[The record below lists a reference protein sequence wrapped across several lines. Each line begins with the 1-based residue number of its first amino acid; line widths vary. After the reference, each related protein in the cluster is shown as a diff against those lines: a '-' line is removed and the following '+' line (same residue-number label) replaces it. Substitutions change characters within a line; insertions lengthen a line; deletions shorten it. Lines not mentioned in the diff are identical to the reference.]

1 MGAYDHLIPQ
11 TAPVGNDYA
20 HLVPDTPEGAGGV
33 GSDTARAPGQPD
45 LTREYEIRHQ
55 ALAKLLQEH
64 PQPGY
69 PDRFADSASMHMIH
83 PVLGLKG
90 VVEGKANEWFRGAP
104 PATVGEYWRG
114 NVGASKDLIRQA
126 EANTPGPKG
135 TAVDIAGAVATG
147 RGGPKILTKGGQAMH
162 AFGQGVIGGAAD
174 NPEDTAS
181 ATKGGLIGG
190 AVNAVTSTTLNALL
204 DRFTRGARKEIGVA
218 SRGGN
223 SQQMLQEGS
232 DIFTKLDNA
241 GIHYKPKDI
250 TPLVGNAVQRLADVG
265 FNANM
270 QKQLTPAI
278 SEIGAFAGKPTTW
291 TQLRNMQ
298 SQVAKLKASP
308 DTNLRR
314 VAGELDDEIN
324 QFVQTAKPT
333 MPAASVAAGVNP
345 AADVEEAKRL
355 WATGKYSGKM
365 EGMAEAAAGAANPA
379 EATSGVFKRYSDAF
393 VKNPDKYRPGTP
405 EQWRLMDVIGAGD
418 PKTSGLAK
426 GLDRW
431 GGSLARY
438 GAAGTAAGVG
448 LPYLIG
454 NDPGGAGGVSS
465 TAGGTLLM
473 AGLLSKYGARGL
485 RTMIAERGAERVNDL
500 LRNIATGKTAPDPNA
515 YVPRDA
521 LARIIAKQ
529 DVAQGLGNYA
539 TGFVDTGMPQP

>member
-20 HLVPDTPEGAGGV
+20 HLIPDTPEGEGGV

-64 PQPGY
+64 ANPGY
-69 PDRFADSASMHMIH
+69 PERFADNASMHLIH
-83 PVLGLKG
+83 PVQGLKG
-90 VVEGKANEWFRGAP
+90 VVEGKAREWFGGGP

-126 EANTPGPKG
+126 DANTPGLKG
-135 TAVDIAGAVATG
+135 TAVDVAGSLATG
-147 RGGPKILTKGGQAMH
+147 GGGPKILTKGGQALH

-223 SQQMLQEGS
+223 AQQMKADAG
-232 DIFTKLDNA
+232 DIFETLKDA
-241 GIHYKPKDI
+241 GIRYSPKE
-250 TPLVGNAVQRLADVG
+250 TAPLAGNVAQRLAQEG
-265 FNANM
+265 FNPNM
-270 QKQLTPAI
+270 HHEVIPVLG
-278 SEIGAFAGKPTTW
+278 EIGASGGGMTW
-291 TQLRNMQ
+291 AQLRNMQ
-298 SQVAKLKASP
+298 TQISDLTVSADP
-308 DTNLRR
+308 RLRR
-314 VAGELDDEIN
+314 IAGELRDEVNNFID
-324 QFVQTAKPT
+324 TAKPT

-345 AADVEEAKRL
+345 AKDVATAKEL
-355 WATGKYSGKM
+355 YATGKYSGKM
-365 EGMAEAAAGAANPA
+365 EGMAEVAAGAKDPA
-379 EATSGVFKRYSDAF
+379 EATSGVFKRYSDSY

-405 EQWRLMDVIGAGD
+405 EQWRLMDTIGAGD
-418 PKTSGLAK
+418 PRTAAVAK

-431 GGSLARY
+431 SNNLIGYGSV
-438 GAAGTAAGVG
+438 GTAAGLG
-448 LPYLIG
+448 LPALVG
-454 NDPGGAGGVSS
+454 GDPYNAGGVSS
-465 TAGGTLLM
+465 TAGSALLA
-473 AGLLSKYGARGL
+473 AGLLSKGGARGL

-515 YVPRDA
+515 FTPRDA